1 MVNELPLLGTNGSVF
16 QHRINVLDARR
27 RSALLV
33 FVTQIRTLNCI
44 IANYDKP
51 PTLA

>member
-44 IANYDKP
+44 IANYEKL